1 MINEKITEK
10 YQVWWE
16 FMWFLE
22 TFREIRGIYT
32 MLWKKVITWH
42 LTCTSPEVIRT
53 FGAKIILFTI
63 KSAQTCPIQIVPQT
77 AITSRILTPKQ
88 INMTRNFIWK
98 RYSGWLTMGEGRVTE
113 QASTLCQHLACRW
126 GQYCLY
132 LYIVQCCDFVLI
144 CIQIDLRM
152 QVELDPETVIFA
164 TRTVIWDYCCICITK
179 H

>member
-1 MINEKITEK
+1 MLGIRRHVI
-10 YQVWWE
+10 VPCMFLD
-16 FMWFLE
+16 FMHTLW
-22 TFREIRGIYT
+22 RIRHCFGGNQNAPKT
-32 MLWKKVITWH
+32 KRWQTVQQTVIT
-42 LTCTSPEVIRT
+42 
-53 FGAKIILFTI
+53 F
-63 KSAQTCPIQIVPQT
+63 
-77 AITSRILTPKQ
+77 RILTPKQ

-144 CIQIDLRM
+144 CIKIELRM

-164 TRTVIWDYCCICITK
+164 TITVIWDYSCICITK
-179 H
+179 HKKKKKKRALVISNSRG